1 MLAQQTLQRED
12 TRAAISAGTSGV
24 AHLRNRPG
32 ARINGARNG
41 PVVDDL
47 AVADDHRETF
57 GCK

>member
-12 TRAAISAGTSGV
+12 TRATISAGTGRM
-24 AHLRNRPG
+24 AHLRDRSG
-32 ARINGARNG
+32 ARINGARDG

-57 GCK
+57 GW